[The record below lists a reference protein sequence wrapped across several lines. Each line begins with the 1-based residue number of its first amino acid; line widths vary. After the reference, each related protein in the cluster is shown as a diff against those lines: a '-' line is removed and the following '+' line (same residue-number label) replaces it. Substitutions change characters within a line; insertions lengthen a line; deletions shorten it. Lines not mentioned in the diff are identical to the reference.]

1 MKTLTRSC
9 ALFAAFTLSLA
20 ACDKNEA
27 PAKSGAGDST
37 TSASSA
43 ASSTPAP
50 ASSGTPKVYD
60 QTATSIDAK
69 VGDKF
74 IVTLPGSTSTPFE
87 WKLDQPGDAVVVTM
101 TDKGN
106 AETPPPGCQGCT
118 GYKGTFNF
126 TFSANASGNTK
137 LHFVYARVAPPGSA
151 PTKDA
156 TIDVHVTK

>member
-1 MKTLTRSC
+1 MKTLTLVL
-9 ALFAAFTLSLA
+9 ALSLSLV

-27 PAKSGAGDST
+27 PAKSGATDST
-37 TSASSA
+37 TTASSGDPASSA
-43 ASSTPAP
+43 TP
-50 ASSGTPKVYD
+50 ASSGAPKVYD
-60 QTATSIDAK
+60 QSTTSIDAK

-74 IVTLPGSTSTPFE
+74 TVALPGSTSTPFE
-87 WKLDQPGDAVVVTM
+87 WKLDQPGDTVVITM

-106 AETPPPGCQGCT
+106 SETPPPGCQNCT

-126 TFSANASGNTK
+126 NFTANAAGTTK

-156 TIDVHVTK
+156 TITVNVTK